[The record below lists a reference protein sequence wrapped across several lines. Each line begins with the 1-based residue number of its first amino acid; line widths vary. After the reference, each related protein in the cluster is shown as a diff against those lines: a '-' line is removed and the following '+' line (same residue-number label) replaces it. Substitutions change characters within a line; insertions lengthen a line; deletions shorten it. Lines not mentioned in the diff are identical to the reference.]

1 MRVTVNRNDLNA
13 TPLTTKLQTKN
24 LSISDLA
31 IERMRVLYPIYKNI
45 DVTSIQRVD
54 EFYVVNF
61 GATIS
66 ISFKFNNFNFVINRP
81 L

>member
-1 MRVTVNRNDLNA
+1 MNRNDLNA
-13 TPLTTKLQTKN
+13 TPLAAKLQTKN

-31 IERMRVLYPIYKNI
+31 IERMRVLYPVYKNI